1 MSIFISIGPACN
13 VKYQIDENQG
23 NKETLFFDWLM
34 VDMLSVITIFNN
46 YDQFDCIINPNTIIK
61 DISNAI
67 IGNNSRILFS
77 SLPNC
82 ISIHDLPIEYS
93 QIELEE
99 FVSKYKRRFERI
111 IDYIKSNELIYFLRY
126 SDITDDH
133 IDQFICS
140 IKKINPNCN
149 FKLVCIFIHENNSE
163 SIVSSDY
170 FIKFNIKKPEFFDS
184 SDWTTTYIDWK
195 KIFAEIK
202 NLV

>member
-1 MSIFISIGPACN
+1 M
-13 VKYQIDENQG
+13 
-23 NKETLFFDWLM
+23 
-34 VDMLSVITIFNN
+34 
-46 YDQFDCIINPNTIIK
+46 INPNTIVVDK
-61 DISNAI
+61 SNPI
-67 IGNNSRILFS
+67 VENNSRILFS

-82 ISIHDLPIEYS
+82 ISIHDLSIDYS

-111 IDYIKSNELIYFLRY
+111 IEYIKSSEQIYFLRY

-133 IDQFICS
+133 VEQFICS

-149 FKLVCIFIHENNSE
+149 FKLVCIFVHENNSE
-163 SIVSSDY
+163 SIVKSDY
-170 FIKFNIKKPEFFDS
+170 FIKFNIKKPECFDS

-195 KIFAEIK
+195 KIFTEIK